1 MNKHNDGCWYE
12 IFALST
18 LQVVFPLEFN
28 NLTLSDRPDLIDFNN
43 HLGIEVVHPVDEKH
57 EMLDS
62 YYHNYLHGKTLGE
75 ISPKGLE
82 KFKSNSYDIMLDSQ
96 NKTVC
101 AYKTPY
107 KPFDMQIIFSVIDK
121 KMKKL
126 NSNLYKYSNNIAL
139 FLEMS
144 MCSSDIV
151 DYSVA
156 KNILTYIKNIE
167 PNYTLVYKEIFLDCI
182 IKLYRINV
190 KQEKIT
196 EIDTF
201 KLTDLIELKYD
212 ENRNIEEI
220 SLD

>member
-1 MNKHNDGCWYE
+1 
-12 IFALST
+12 
-18 LQVVFPLEFN
+18 
-28 NLTLSDRPDLIDFNN
+28 
-43 HLGIEVVHPVDEKH
+43 
-57 EMLDS
+57 
-62 YYHNYLHGKTLGE
+62 
-75 ISPKGLE
+75 
-82 KFKSNSYDIMLDSQ
+82 
-96 NKTVC
+96 
-101 AYKTPY
+101 
-107 KPFDMQIIFSVIDK
+107 
-121 KMKKL
+121 
-126 NSNLYKYSNNIAL
+126 
-139 FLEMS
+139 